1 MQLIELDFQLNFYAS
16 NNYEKKNI
24 YIVLYFVLQML
35 WTYGRFRQVDV
46 AIITTN
52 KVPLTFHLLSLLI

>member
-16 NNYEKKNI
+16 NNYEKKYI

-35 WTYGRFRQVDV
+35 WTYGRFRQGDV